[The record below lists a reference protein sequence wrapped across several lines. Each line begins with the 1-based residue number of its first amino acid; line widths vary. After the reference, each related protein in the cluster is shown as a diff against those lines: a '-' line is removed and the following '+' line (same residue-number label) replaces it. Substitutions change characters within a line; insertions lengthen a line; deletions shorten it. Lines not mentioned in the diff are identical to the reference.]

1 MFRKMAIYSIKDLE
15 QLTGIKAHTIR
26 MWEKRYNVVTPE
38 RTDTNIRHYNEEQ
51 LKRLLNISLLN
62 KNGQKISKL
71 ATLSDSELCKEVNKL
86 NAECGDKSL
95 QINQLV
101 KAMINLDEAEFNH
114 TLNKLIVKNGF
125 EETIIEVV
133 CPFLQ
138 QLGVLWQT
146 GTISPLCK
154 YFVST
159 ILKQKIYAAYD
170 KILVSPNENAQTIV
184 FALNEKEYHELSL
197 LIGNYIAKRLEYNT
211 VYVGQAV
218 PYSNLCEII
227 ERTKCDFFVTN
238 FISPQDKKNIENYL
252 KRLSSDFP
260 NLKIL
265 ASGCDIQ
272 TKGNDL
278 PKNVIQI
285 HDSIMLKKRL
295 KDFKITPY

>member
-1 MFRKMAIYSIKDLE
+1 MAIYSIKDLE

-86 NAECGDKSL
+86 NAECSDKSL

-101 KAMINLDEAEFNH
+101 KAMINIDEAEFTH

-125 EETIIEVV
+125 EETIIEVI

-146 GTISPLCK
+146 GAINHLCK

-170 KILVSPNENAQTIV
+170 KILISPDKNAQTIV

-197 LIGNYIAKRLEYNT
+197 LIGNYIAKRLGYNT

-227 ERTKCDFFVTN
+227 EHTKCEIFVTN
-238 FISPQDKKNIENYL
+238 FISPQDKKHIENYL

-278 PKNVIQI
+278 HKNVIQI

-295 KDFKITPY
+295 KDFKTTPY

>member
-1 MFRKMAIYSIKDLE
+1 MAIYSIKDLE

-71 ATLSDSELCKEVNKL
+71 ATLSDSELCSEVNKL
-86 NAECGDKSL
+86 NAECSDKSL

-101 KAMINLDEAEFNH
+101 KAMINLDENEFTH
-114 TLNKLIVKNGF
+114 TLNKFIVKNGF
-125 EETIIEVV
+125 EETLIEVV

-138 QLGVLWQT
+138 QLGVLWMT
-146 GTISPLCK
+146 GSISPLCK

-170 KILVSPNENAQTIV
+170 KILISPNKNAQTIV

-197 LIGNYIAKRLEYNT
+197 LIGNYIAKRLGYRT

-227 ERTKCDFFVTN
+227 ERSKCEIFVTN
-238 FISPQDKKNIENYL
+238 FISPQDKKHIENYL
-252 KRLSSDFP
+252 KKLSTDFP

-265 ASGCDIQ
+265 TSGFDIQ
-272 TKGNDL
+272 TKNNNL

-285 HDSIMLKKRL
+285 HDSVMLKKRL
-295 KDFKITPY
+295 KDFKTTPN

>member
-26 MWEKRYNVVTPE
+26 MWEKRYNIVTPE

-146 GTISPLCK
+146 GTINPLCK

-170 KILVSPNENAQTIV
+170 KILISPNENAQTIV

-197 LIGNYIAKRLEYNT
+197 LIGNYIAKRLGYNT

-238 FISPQDKKNIENYL
+238 FISPQDKKHIENYL
-252 KRLSSDFP
+252 ERLSSDFP

-278 PKNVIQI
+278 HKNVIQI

-295 KDFKITPY
+295 KEFKITPY